1 MRFLDVNWYSIF
13 YWLSV
18 ADNAKAF
25 FITLMVLFSIG
36 CVISSLCFAFGRE
49 EDCTCPKGGM
59 AERAKKWMWYCYP
72 FAIFFWSL
80 FIFTPS
86 KTDTL
91 LIIAGGATGNFLT
104 TDSSSKK
111 IPSDITKFLH
121 MELIKKTE
129 SLSDETR
136 TELGLKPKTAK
147 DIFLEKAK
155 DFSKEQ
161 LIEYLKS
168 DTTLTK

>member
-1 MRFLDVNWYSIF
+1 MKFLDINWYSIF

-25 FITLMVLFSIG
+25 FVTFITIFTSIS
-36 CVISSLCFAFGRE
+36 VIATLCFMVGRDADGE
-49 EDCTCPKGGM
+49 CPKDGL
-59 AERAKKWMWYCYP
+59 AERAKKWMWWSYP
-72 FAIFFWSL
+72 FTIFFWSL

-91 LIIAGGATGNFLT
+91 LIIAGGSMGNFLT

-111 IPSDITKFLH
+111 IPADITKFLH
-121 MELIKKTE
+121 RELMSKTE
-129 SLSDETR
+129 SLSENAKA
-136 TELGLKPKTAK
+136 ELGLQPKTPK
-147 DIFLEKAK
+147 ETLLEKAK
-155 DFSKEQ
+155 DLTKEE
-161 LIEYLKS
+161 LIEYLKT